1 MRFDLVNLGDY
12 VQISNAH
19 GEKVMFEVSSY
30 RTARIE
36 TAGDIFRPVNDF
48 LSRLPAVTLASLFGL
63 YNEAK
68 DIFMTTRHEEVLD
81 KNLKD
86 VFRRLFN
93 LIDLQVLRNFVEIN
107 SGISIPHDI
116 KSSYEDVEVGFLRD
130 KTYIREEYIELLTY
144 TVAVRLCLPI
154 WGEYMALVDAYA
166 TADGKEFHAY
176 SLLQDSA
183 LPRHPA
189 YERLIRYVK
198 ASTTSSVETASA
210 TLKGVGRDSIPEW
223 LTSMVIVRKLPLI
236 DLFNQS
242 KGNIINAVYS
252 YVDNHL
258 KRISK
263 KFMED
268 ARERKNESSSGDGEK
283 DQSFVETYRAKQE
296 LTYGQLETNIV
307 YLEGD
312 LVRCCQDIDP
322 TFDPA
327 ILDAVQAVV
336 SGIEQEAFYSHNHVL
351 TKWVIDKAISTLQL
365 DIIERRIA
373 VRSMIIAQSLMHH
386 WGLHHL
392 ALLVTGIR
400 VPTATA
406 HSLGERQNK
415 LTSEQLAILD
425 ELYPYTIP
433 TSSKSQARN
442 KNQNYG
448 YISIIDMGNILTR
461 YTYAVRTPAFITKKE
476 IAPGT
481 IDRYGHMQTPP
492 SITHELVKL
501 IVKLDELN

>member
-12 VQISNAH
+12 VQIQNVQ
-19 GEKVMFEVSSY
+19 GERVMFEVSSY

-36 TAGDIFRPVNDF
+36 TAGDLFRPINDF
-48 LSRLPAVTLASLFGL
+48 LARLPAVTQAALFGL
-63 YNEAK
+63 YSEAK
-68 DIFMTTRHEEVLD
+68 DVFMTSRHEEVLD
-81 KNLKD
+81 KNLKGI
-86 VFRRLFN
+86 FRRIFN
-93 LIDLQVLRNFVEIN
+93 TVDLQLLRNFVEIN
-107 SGISIPHDI
+107 SGITIPHDI
-116 KSSYEDVEVGFLRD
+116 KSSYADVEVGFLRD

-154 WGEYMALVDAYA
+154 WGEYMSLVDAYA

-176 SLLQDSA
+176 SLLQESV
-183 LPRHPA
+183 LPRQPA
-189 YERLIRYVK
+189 YERLIRYVT
-198 ASTTSSVETASA
+198 ASTTNSVETASA

-236 DLFNQS
+236 DLFNS
-242 KGNIINAVYS
+242 AKGNIINAVYS

-283 DQSFVETYRAKQE
+283 DQSFVETYRAKQD

-322 TFDPA
+322 TCDPA
-327 ILDAVQAVV
+327 IVEAVEAVV
-336 SGIEQEAFYSHNHVL
+336 KGIEQEVFYSHNHVL

-400 VPTATA
+400 INANQP

-415 LTSEQLAILD
+415 LTAEQLAILD
-425 ELYPYTIP
+425 EIYPYTIP
-433 TSSKSQARN
+433 TTSKSQTRN

-448 YISIIDMGNILTR
+448 YLSVIDMGNVLTR
-461 YTYAVRTPAFITKKE
+461 HSYAVRTPAFITKKE

-492 SITHELVKL
+492 TITHELVNL
-501 IVKLDELN
+501 IVKLNELN